1 MKVVCEN
8 YNGTN
13 DDNDKGNN
21 VNDIACD
28 DNGAVA
34 DGACDDDNGEGDG
47 EGDRHDDHTNIKQAS
62 HQQELIIKQASHQQ
76 EQLIK
81 ETEQVT
87 NQTLNEF
94 IIQPKEVKKK
104 KNPHCRNT
112 KQIQK
117 QKRIIQTSKQDSLD
131 EHPSSRGDKRM
142 QPLCN
147 FNCIAPTQPI
157 QPPAR
162 AYPSMSFL
170 VYMRELR

>member
-104 KNPHCRNT
+104 KTLIAEIQNKYKNKNVLFRRASKTAWTNT
-112 KQIQK
+112 QAVAV
-117 QKRIIQTSKQDSLD
+117 TSACNHFATSTALHQHSLYSL
-131 EHPSSRGDKRM
+131 PPK
-142 QPLCN
+142 
-147 FNCIAPTQPI
+147 PTHQCLSWYI
-157 QPPAR
+157 
-162 AYPSMSFL
+162 
-170 VYMRELR
+170 